1 MTEEKY
7 FELITDS
14 LNKSL
19 TDMDDMI
26 IKWQRKITKQKEFM
40 WDNSSD
46 MDEEE
51 LLANKEDIEQDML
64 LLEFYNKNR
73 NILCKTLKNPYFGKI
88 NFIYDEDKSE
98 LPVYIG
104 LSGYRSDDE
113 SLPWIYDWRAP
124 ISSMYYEYEKGKASY
139 NAPDGEFTG
148 EITEKKQFKIKDGEM
163 LYYMDTDLKI
173 DDDVLVKELSNNSA
187 TKMRQVAATIQ
198 KEQNAIIRNNKA
210 KTLVINGCA
219 GSGKTVVALHRVAWL
234 LYNYRKHMRADNVLI
249 LSPNA
254 LFSDYISEVLPELC
268 EDNVPE
274 KEWDD
279 LMVDM
284 ICIEDDYEIKNDQIN
299 YILHSKEDDDRIKR
313 IRYKS
318 SKEYFDEL
326 NTYIKRRD
334 RKIKDASEVVR
345 TYIEFLEYIGGIR
358 PGMERYLN
366 EDGLICYEDVLAVF
380 YIQVYYYGCGQLG
393 SVRYLVVD
401 EMQDYNIFQY
411 AIINKMFVCPK
422 TFLGDENQVY
432 LRPVDR
438 LSDIISTIFDDASYI
453 SMNKSYRSTY
463 EITQFVQGITKLDNI
478 EPFERH
484 GKKPEIVR
492 YTDSCD
498 KFTKMRQYIKEISK
512 NDYRTIAIL
521 CDDEYYAREVYEELK
536 KDMDISLI
544 RENTTVLKDGIIV
557 MSKHVSKGLEFDAV
571 IVNCD
576 NDTEDEISKN
586 ALYISCTRALH
597 ELYLFEPNR

>member
-284 ICIEDDYEIKNDQIN
+284 ICIEDDYEIKNDQNN

-345 TYIEFLEYIGGIR
+345 T
-358 PGMERYLN
+358 
-366 EDGLICYEDVLAVF
+366 
-380 YIQVYYYGCGQLG
+380 
-393 SVRYLVVD
+393 
-401 EMQDYNIFQY
+401 
-411 AIINKMFVCPK
+411 
-422 TFLGDENQVY
+422 
-432 LRPVDR
+432 
-438 LSDIISTIFDDASYI
+438 
-453 SMNKSYRSTY
+453 
-463 EITQFVQGITKLDNI
+463 
-478 EPFERH
+478 
-484 GKKPEIVR
+484 
-492 YTDSCD
+492 
-498 KFTKMRQYIKEISK
+498 
-512 NDYRTIAIL
+512 
-521 CDDEYYAREVYEELK
+521 
-536 KDMDISLI
+536 
-544 RENTTVLKDGIIV
+544 
-557 MSKHVSKGLEFDAV
+557 
-571 IVNCD
+571 
-576 NDTEDEISKN
+576 
-586 ALYISCTRALH
+586 
-597 ELYLFEPNR
+597 

>member
-7 FELITDS
+7 FEVIKES
-14 LNKSL
+14 LFKSL
-19 TDMDDMI
+19 SDMDDMI
-26 IKWQRKITKQKEFM
+26 IKWKKKITEQKEFV

-51 LLANKEDIEQDML
+51 MLANKEDIEQDML
-64 LLEFYNKNR
+64 LLDFYNKNR
-73 NILCKTLKNPYFGKI
+73 NILEKTLNNPYFGKI
-88 NFIYDEDKSE
+88 KFIYDEDKSE

-104 LSGYRSDDE
+104 LSGYRSEDE

-124 ISSMYYEYEKGKASY
+124 ISSMYYEYEKGRASY
-139 NAPDGEFTG
+139 SAPDGEFGG
-148 EITEKKQFKIKDGEM
+148 EITEKKQFKIKDGKM
-163 LYYMDTDLKI
+163 QYYMDTDLKI

-234 LYNYRKHMRADNVLI
+234 LYNYRKHMRSDNVLI

-279 LMVDM
+279 LMVDI

-299 YILHSKEDDDRIKR
+299 YILHSKKGDKRIER

-318 SKEYFDEL
+318 SEEYFDEL
-326 NTYIKRRD
+326 NNFIKNRGI
-334 RKIKDASEVVR
+334 KISDAGGVVR
-345 TYIEFLEYIGGIR
+345 TYLEFLQYIKTVK
-358 PGMERYLN
+358 PGMEIYLN
-366 EDGLICYEDVLAVF
+366 DDGLICYEDVLAVF
-380 YIQVYYYGCGQLG
+380 YIQTYYYACGQLS

-411 AIINKMFVCPK
+411 AVINKMFACPK

-432 LRPVDR
+432 LRPVNR
-438 LSDIISTIFDDASYI
+438 LSDVISRIFNDASYI

-463 EITQFVQGITKLDNI
+463 EITQFVQGITKLENI
-478 EPFERH
+478 EPFDRH
-484 GKKPEIVR
+484 GKEPETVK
-492 YTDSCD
+492 YTDFAD
-498 KFTKMRQYIKEISK
+498 KINKMKAYISEIGK

-536 KDMDISLI
+536 KDMEVSLI
-544 RENTTVLKDGIIV
+544 RENTTMLKDGVIV

-576 NDTEDEISKN
+576 NGTDDEISKN

-597 ELYLFEPNR
+597 ELYLFIPEE